1 MLIIAFILTII
12 CTQPSDIKTSL
23 DKLGYPTPPFEIQLT
38 WVERTNKGFCYGVL
52 LLNTTTNKYEEI
64 YISLKGELINNKEL
78 KLFGIT
84 PKKWDSKPIQI
95 PGSLN
100 IDYLAQKSIN
110 LPYQNIY
117 EVESLKKK
125 LYYPQNSITL
135 PPPNI
140 TYEETENEISKGIL
154 IIGKIIDLDNTV
166 VIFDPPSKVHTDSK
180 TIDLLDVKS
189 IAFSSYEAKGMRLK
203 LQCKKIPPP
212 QHKIL
217 IKGEYDNEL
226 KIVNF
231 DKKEV
236 WTPFISGSIAYMYYC
251 KPISSSIDFYPI
263 TVSAYAYVFRD
274 PIEEL
279 AKVASCYEDVMCHSP
294 WNTMSFGVVG
304 LESIKNKYLIYCTG
318 SVLTDNN
325 DATISN
331 LILTANHCVPSQEKA
346 DTLEFLWFYQT
357 DTCHG
362 AVPSIYTIPI
372 TSGGATLLATSNE
385 NTGTDVTL
393 LQMKNPPPR
402 NIYEF
407 GYANYPIDLNTEVV
421 IIHHP
426 GGSYKRIS
434 FGKTTN
440 TGSPSYEN
448 SNLMPLDKFYEVKY
462 YLSSTESGS
471 SGSPLISTSTGVIL
485 GQLWGGTA
493 SCSAMDEPDYFGRFD
508 VSYPI
513 LEPFLPQV
521 EINYDVDGSGHI
533 DWEDLSLVVNSSL
546 GITFNPSSDLNK
558 DGKFNAIDTQLIC
571 NKLNL
576 QE

>member
-1 MLIIAFILTII
+1 MLILNFFFTII
-12 CTQPSDIKTSL
+12 WTQPADIRTSMEN
-23 DKLGYPTPPFEIQLT
+23 LGYTTPPFEIQLT
-38 WVERTNKGFCYGVL
+38 WEERTKKGFCHGALV
-52 LLNTTTNKYEEI
+52 LNTTTNKYEEI
-64 YISLKGELINNKEL
+64 YISPKGELINNEKL
-78 KLFGIT
+78 KLLGIT

-95 PGSLN
+95 PGSFN
-100 IDYLAQKSIN
+100 IDNLAQKSIN
-110 LPYQNIY
+110 FSYQNIY
-117 EVESLKKK
+117 EVEYLKKK
-125 LYYPQNSITL
+125 LYYPRNSVTL
-135 PPPNI
+135 PPLDI

-154 IIGKIIDLDNTV
+154 VIGKIIDLDNTID
-166 VIFDPPSKVHTDSK
+166 IFGPLSTVNTDSK

-189 IAFSSYEAKGMRLK
+189 LAFTSYEAKGMRLK

-212 QHKIL
+212 QHRIF

-236 WTPFISGSIAYMYYC
+236 WTPFIPGSIAYLYYC
-251 KPISSSIDFYPI
+251 KPISSSIDFYPL
-263 TVSAYAYVFRD
+263 TVSAYAYVFKD

-294 WNTMSFGVVG
+294 WNKMSFGVVG
-304 LESIKNKYLIYCTG
+304 LESIKNKFLIFCTG

-325 DATISN
+325 ESTISN
-331 LILTANHCVPSQEKA
+331 LILTANHCVPNQEKA
-346 DTLEFLWFYQT
+346 DTLEFFWFYQT

-362 AVPSIYTIPI
+362 AVPSIYTVPI
-372 TSGGATLLATSNE
+372 TSGGAILLATSNE

-393 LQMKNPPPR
+393 LQMRNSPPN

-407 GYANYPIDLNTEVV
+407 GYTNYPVDLNTEVIV
-421 IIHHP
+421 IHHP

-471 SGSPLISTSTGVIL
+471 SGSPLISTSTGLIL

-521 EINYDVDGSGHI
+521 KINYDVDNSGSI
-533 DWEDLSLVVNSSL
+533 DYRDLSLVVNSSL
-546 GITFNPSSDLNK
+546 GIISNPSSDLNK
-558 DGKFNAIDTQLIC
+558 DGKFNAIDTQLIW